1 MSFFGGA
8 ECSTGRNPLAAL
20 SKLGSTDST
29 HQQTRLV
36 AGRPAAADAG
46 LRTIGEM
53 GQVDQQVRTSF
64 PIPLL
69 VFLHNTAFLSVF
81 TQYLRSPIF
90 SQKKALVSD

>member
-46 LRTIGEM
+46 LRTVGEM

-69 VFLHNTAFLSVF
+69 VFLHNTAFLF
-81 TQYLRSPIF
+81 DLPNI
-90 SQKKALVSD
+90 